1 MIGEPI
7 EGRNP
12 SSSFVVAYNVGKDV
26 GEAMMR
32 FDERIRCSG
41 IDNCYKKK
49 KKKNQSR
56 LYSYCIKFTVYK
68 FSPSL
73 PSDMVN
79 HKSHRVFHKFE

>member
-49 KKKNQSR
+49 KKKKSIKTLFLLYKIHR
-56 LYSYCIKFTVYK
+56 L
-68 FSPSL
+68 
-73 PSDMVN
+73 
-79 HKSHRVFHKFE
+79 

>member
-32 FDERIRCSG
+32 FDAQVSITVT
-41 IDNCYKKK
+41 KKRRR
-49 KKKNQSR
+49 KNQSR

>member
-41 IDNCYKKK
+41 IDNCYKKEK
-49 KKKNQSR
+49 KKKSIKTLFLLYKIHR
-56 LYSYCIKFTVYK
+56 L
-68 FSPSL
+68 
-73 PSDMVN
+73 
-79 HKSHRVFHKFE
+79 